1 MLNVSSKCVIQFK
14 AHTLP
19 FIVRMQYRPQRFAH
33 ALLQAGR
40 HILNPFF
47 IRNQVDYRQKYR
59 LFVVQLYHVCFGSI
73 GRLPP
78 SPSHTHTHTH
88 KEDTWSYNRDFAE
101 AIFFF
106 WLPLWQSHC
115 RIIGSDVAVRIRSP
129 VGALEIF
136 SLPP

>member
-78 SPSHTHTHTH
+78 SPSHTHTHT
-88 KEDTWSYNRDFAE
+88 KKTRGVTIGTSLRP
-101 AIFFF
+101 FFF

>member
-1 MLNVSSKCVIQFK
+1 MLNVSPKCVMQFK

-19 FIVRMQYRPQRFAH
+19 FIVRRQHRPQRFAH

-59 LFVVQLYHVCFGSI
+59 LFVVELYHVCFGSI

-78 SPSHTHTHTH
+78 SPSLSLSLSHTHTHTH
-88 KEDTWSYNRDFAE
+88 TKKSRGVT
-101 AIFFF
+101 
-106 WLPLWQSHC
+106 
-115 RIIGSDVAVRIRSP
+115 
-129 VGALEIF
+129 VGTSLRPFLAPFMEIT
-136 SLPP
+136 L